1 MFFAQGTGI
10 SIGSFDGLHKG
21 HRLLLNT
28 LIEECKKDIEDTNID
43 EIDVNEDGET
53 YQENAL
59 IKANAYKGFINKPI
73 IADDSGIEI
82 DALNGK
88 PGLLSARFAD
98 EMGGHQKAME
108 YIISKVKEKGIDTA
122 RFICN
127 IVLVNQEDKPLVFQA
142 IIEGKINTSIEGIN
156 GFGYDPIFIPDGQ
169 NKTYAELSEDE
180 KNKLSHRARALGKL
194 ILYLRI
200 NDLAI

>member
-1 MFFAQGTGI
+1 MNYELLVASSNRHKVDEIRKILSPHKITVY
-10 SIGSFDGLHKG
+10 GL
-21 HRLLLNT
+21 
-28 LIEECKKDIEDTNID
+28 KDLNID
-43 EIDVNEDGET
+43 EIDVNEDGKT